1 MKTTLKLLAVLF
13 MTVSFLNSCNK
24 DPLLLVSDFTTYFNE
39 HPAEGKIIGNIS
51 AGSSEGQLTYS
62 VVSSVPI
69 DAFNINPSTGELFV
83 SNPLVYNYE
92 TNPIIEGE
100 VKVEC
105 SGITRTLNVKVLL
118 NNIVP
123 MAGFYNTAGLTVAAS
138 MGANYLLGTKFTLS
152 DMTGKLQSLN
162 LLGRNT
168 GTNVQMALY
177 NDNNG
182 VPGTLVASSITGVVN
197 SWGITTLPV
206 TANVTLLPGNYW
218 IMAVYSATGDHVFKR
233 SGTATVYYKGLIYGN
248 APPSNASDF
257 LSYTSGDFSYF
268 IIID

>member
-13 MTVSFLNSCNK
+13 ITVPFMTACNK
-24 DPLLLVSDFTTYFNE
+24 DPLLLASDYTTYFDE
-39 HPAEGKIIGNIS
+39 HPVAGKIIGNIS
-51 AGSSEGQLTYS
+51 AGSSEGKLTFS
-62 VVSSVPI
+62 VVSSAPAE
-69 DAFNINPSTGELFV
+69 AFNIDPSTGELSV
-83 SNPLVYNYE
+83 NNPLVFNYE
-92 TNPIIEGE
+92 ANPFIEGE
-100 VKVEC
+100 VRVES
-105 SGITRTLNVKVLL
+105 SGITRTINVKVFL

-123 MAGFYNTAGLTVAAS
+123 MAGFYNTVGLNVAAS
-138 MGANYLLGTKFTLS
+138 MGANYLLGTKFALTDL
-152 DMTGKLQSLN
+152 TGKLQSFN

-182 VPGTLVASSITGVVN
+182 VPGTLVASSSTGIVN

-206 TANVTLLPGNYW
+206 IGNVTMQPGNYW

-233 SGTATVYYKGLIYGN
+233 SGTATVYYKSLTYGN
-248 APPSNASDF
+248 TPPSSAADF

-268 IIID
+268 IVID